1 MEKTAVF
8 AGSFCPFT
16 KGHEDIV
23 RKALPLFDKLIIAI
37 GHNISKKDLFPVE
50 DRLHWIE
57 SLYHDNPAVKVVT
70 YTGLTVDFCKKED
83 ANYLVRGIRNPL
95 DFMQE
100 QELAQVNRRLNPD
113 VETVFLL
120 SSPGCGIIS
129 SSLVRE
135 LWSHGADYTPYVSYK
150 LPEYPAK

>member
-1 MEKTAVF
+1 MEKIAVF

-23 RKALPLFDKLIIAI
+23 RKALPLFDKIIIAI
-37 GHNISKKDLFPVE
+37 GHNFNKKDLFSVE
-50 DRLHWIE
+50 DRQHWIE
-57 SLYHDNPAVKVVT
+57 NLYLGLPAVKVLT
-70 YTGLTVDFCKKED
+70 YTGLTVDFCKKVG
-83 ANYLVRGIRNPL
+83 ANYLIRGIRNPL

-100 QELAQVNRRLNPD
+100 QELAQVNRQLNPD

-120 SSPGCGIIS
+120 ASPGCEIVS

-135 LWSHGADYTPYVSYK
+135 LWSHGADYSPYLSYR

>member
-1 MEKTAVF
+1 MEKIAVF

-23 RKALPLFDKLIIAI
+23 RKALSLFDKLIIAI
-37 GHNISKKDLFPVE
+37 GHNIHKKDLFSVE

-57 SLYHDNPAVKVVT
+57 RLYHDNPAVKVET
-70 YTGLTVDFCKKED
+70 YTGLTVDFCKEAG
-83 ANYLVRGIRNPL
+83 ANYMVRGIRNPL

-100 QELAQVNRRLNPD
+100 QELAQVNRQLNPD

-120 SSPGCGIIS
+120 ASPECEIIS

-135 LWSHGADYTPYVSYK
+135 LWSHNADYTPYVSYK

>member
-1 MEKTAVF
+1 MEKIAVF

-23 RKALPLFDKLIIAI
+23 GKALSLFDKLIIAI
-37 GHNISKKDLFPVE
+37 GHNINKKDLFSVE
-50 DRLHWIE
+50 ERLHWIE
-57 SLYHDNPAVKVVT
+57 NLYHDNPAVKVLT
-70 YTGLTVDFCKKED
+70 YTGLTVDFCKEAG
-83 ANYLVRGIRNPL
+83 ANFMVRGIRNPL

-100 QELAQVNRRLNPD
+100 QELAQVNRQLNPK

-120 SSPGCGIIS
+120 ASPNCEIIS

-135 LWSHGADYTPYVSYK
+135 LWSHGADYTPYISYK
-150 LPEYPAK
+150 LPEHLAK